1 MSKLAI
7 TFAAVALIG
16 SISACGAPAAE
27 PVFGSEGD
35 RGGISSADREE
46 VFMDSIKSSGVYR
59 AVPEVRDLMQEF
71 GDDQI
76 IEYGRTFCDSLDS
89 GLSVNQIQN
98 LAVAAAV
105 DTGDE
110 AVATVFLVFHTIIS
124 TSAVQ
129 DGSLCPEY
137 REEFTD
143 WLDRN

>member
-35 RGGISSADREE
+35 RGGISSRDREE
-46 VFMDSIKSSGVYR
+46 VFMDSIKSSTVYR
-59 AVPEVRDLMQEF
+59 AVPEVRDLVRAF
-71 GDDQI
+71 GEDQI
-76 IEYGRTFCDSLDS
+76 IEYGHVFCDSLDA
-89 GLSVNQIQN
+89 GLSVDQIQD

-105 DTGDE
+105 DAD
-110 AVATVFLVFHTIIS
+110 ADVAAVFLAIQSMIS
-124 TSAVQ
+124 VSAVQ

>member
-16 SISACGAPAAE
+16 SVSACGAPATE

-35 RGGISSADREE
+35 RSGISSRDREE
-46 VFMDSIKSSGVYR
+46 VFMDSIKSSEVYR
-59 AVPEVRDLMQEF
+59 AVPEVRDLFRAF
-71 GDDQI
+71 GDDKI
-76 IEYGRTFCDSLDS
+76 IEYGRVFCDSLDA
-89 GLSVNQIQN
+89 GLSVDQIQD

-105 DTGDE
+105 DAD
-110 AVATVFLVFHTIIS
+110 ADVAAVFLVIQSIIS
-124 TSAVQ
+124 VSAVQ

-137 REEFTD
+137 GEEFTD